1 MYRVIHSIAGMYGSY
16 PEGQVTD
23 LAKVPPNI
31 RDNWEE
37 VGCIENLEEVV
48 EKEDVVVEPE
58 KEKPKHPVIPKKLVN
73 KSKLETNSDSPK
85 ENANDSSV

>member
-37 VGCIENLEEVV
+37 VGCIENLDE
-48 EKEDVVVEPE
+48 VVEPE